1 MKRYLFAAGILFVLA
16 VLFVS
21 VKGAYSH
28 KESKAQ
34 EKPPLIYYTI
44 GREDE
49 DLEMVNEALN
59 DLLSRKY
66 GITVD
71 YRKLDWNIYGNKI
84 SVYLNLNENLDV
96 VFASNV
102 HQGDYVGNAKKG
114 AWYPLDD
121 FLAGEGKALY
131 EAIPEIWWEGAKING
146 HIYGVPTSKELA
158 SVSQWMYPKEL
169 VDKYD
174 IDIES
179 IKSLED
185 LEPVFALIQKNER
198 EYTVMELNQYTHFF
212 EVYGYEY
219 ILDYQIPL
227 MIKSEDEEVKLVN
240 ILETDVGEQVLNTL
254 RKYYL
259 AGYINKDAPIR
270 ESQTLQEGEKVF
282 FRQAQGGPYAEM
294 VWSRQRGY
302 EVVAQVMSPAVI
314 DIDSLRGAYMCVAA
328 SSEQPKEACRFLL
341 AVNTDKEVRNL
352 LQHGIEGEH
361 YKRNAQ
367 GQVVMLKETYMGVA
381 YTQGNLFLLDT
392 KEGWPIDLPEKYRE
406 FNERAVPSPL
416 IDAELDLSEIEEEI
430 SAVRAVSEK
439 YCPALMTGSVDVSE
453 YLPAYCKELREAGI
467 DRIRDELQKQ
477 LKK

>member
-158 SVSQWMYPKEL
+158 GLHVTFDTKTIRRMPRF
-169 VDKYD
+169 
-174 IDIES
+174 IG
-179 IKSLED
+179 
-185 LEPVFALIQKNER
+185 VFAL
-198 EYTVMELNQYTHFF
+198 
-212 EVYGYEY
+212 
-219 ILDYQIPL
+219 
-227 MIKSEDEEVKLVN
+227 LV
-240 ILETDVGEQVLNTL
+240 VG
-254 RKYYL
+254 
-259 AGYINKDAPIR
+259 
-270 ESQTLQEGEKVF
+270 
-282 FRQAQGGPYAEM
+282 
-294 VWSRQRGY
+294 
-302 EVVAQVMSPAVI
+302 
-314 DIDSLRGAYMCVAA
+314 
-328 SSEQPKEACRFLL
+328 KE
-341 AVNTDKEVRNL
+341 
-352 LQHGIEGEH
+352 
-361 YKRNAQ
+361 
-367 GQVVMLKETYMGVA
+367 
-381 YTQGNLFLLDT
+381 
-392 KEGWPIDLPEKYRE
+392 
-406 FNERAVPSPL
+406 
-416 IDAELDLSEIEEEI
+416 
-430 SAVRAVSEK
+430 
-439 YCPALMTGSVDVSE
+439 
-453 YLPAYCKELREAGI
+453 
-467 DRIRDELQKQ
+467 
-477 LKK
+477 